1 MGNGNVSVAIL
12 TGGESRRMGQDKAL
26 LDWNGTPM
34 LAHILARLR
43 PLGELIAEVL
53 IVGDRPQYHEFGAAV
68 IADRY
73 PGAGTLGGIATA
85 LEVARNDW
93 VLILA
98 CDMPLI
104 SATLI
109 REMLKLPRDCDA
121 LVPVVEGSHGGQR
134 GRQTFHTTHALYR
147 STCLPSIQRRID
159 IDDLRVISFFDDIV
173 VREVDESWSREFD
186 PDLRSFLN
194 INRPDE
200 LEFARQIAGIAKSC

>member
-104 SATLI
+104 SAALI
-109 REMLKLPRDCDA
+109 REMLKLPR
-121 LVPVVEGSHGGQR
+121 
-134 GRQTFHTTHALYR
+134 
-147 STCLPSIQRRID
+147 
-159 IDDLRVISFFDDIV
+159 
-173 VREVDESWSREFD
+173 
-186 PDLRSFLN
+186 
-194 INRPDE
+194 
-200 LEFARQIAGIAKSC
+200 